1 MFFFYLNSLDTK
13 AFDMY
18 MKQYG
23 AVQFQM
29 TEFSGAIHQIPLQI
43 KQELKTTNE
52 STIIPL
58 MNTRFYNLKTQIE
71 KLESKILH
79 DVKEQVKNE
88 IHSGFEQQKSS
99 LEDSV
104 LSAVTRSQT
113 ETPAPTIFDPQESIR
128 QYLGHG
134 QINKAFHQA
143 LISNDLSLVEYTIEK
158 ADFSMVFMTPCPL
171 EQTVLLSLIQQI
183 TVDMSRYS
191 ELKNR

>member
-1 MFFFYLNSLDTK
+1 
-13 AFDMY
+13 

-29 TEFSGAIHQIPLQI
+29 TEFSGAIHQIPQQVKQEVKIQNEATLIPLVNARFFNI
-43 KQELKTTNE
+43 KQ
-52 STIIPL
+52 
-58 MNTRFYNLKTQIE
+58 QIE
-71 KLESKILH
+71 ALQAKIIH
-79 DVKEQVKNE
+79 DVKEQVKSE
-88 IHSGFEQQKSS
+88 IQSGFELQKSS

-104 LSAVTRSQT
+104 LSAVTRSQA
-113 ETPAPTIFDPQESIR
+113 ETPAPTVYDHQESIR
-128 QYLGHG
+128 QYLAHG

-158 ADFSMVFMTPCPL
+158 ADFSQVFKNPCQL

-183 TVDMSRYS
+183 TVDMTRYS

>member
-1 MFFFYLNSLDTK
+1 
-13 AFDMY
+13 

-29 TEFSGAIHQIPLQI
+29 TEFSGVIHQIPLQV
-43 KQELKTTNE
+43 KQEVKSLNE
-52 STIIPL
+52 STILPHV
-58 MNTRFYNLKTQIE
+58 NARFFNLKQQIE
-71 KLESKILH
+71 GLQAKILQE
-79 DVKEQVKNE
+79 VKEQVKNE

-113 ETPAPTIFDPQESIR
+113 ETPAPTAFDPQETIR
-128 QYLGHG
+128 QCLGYG

-143 LISNDLSLVEYTIEK
+143 LISNDLSLVEFTIEK
-158 ADFSMVFMTPCPL
+158 ADFNLVFKNPCPL

-183 TVDMSRYS
+183 TVDMGRYS